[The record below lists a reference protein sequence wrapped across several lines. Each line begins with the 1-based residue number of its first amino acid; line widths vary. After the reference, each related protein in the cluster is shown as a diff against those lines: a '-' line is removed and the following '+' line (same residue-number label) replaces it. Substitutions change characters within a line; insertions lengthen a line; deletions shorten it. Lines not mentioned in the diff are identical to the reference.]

1 MGLISLIAA
10 LLLEQWRPLADQR
23 YLFSQVARY
32 ANFLERQ
39 FNAGEAQQG
48 VVAWFVAVLPPFL
61 AAWLVHALLLRW
73 SPLFAIAFNV
83 LALYFTMGFRQ
94 FSHYFTDLHLALKQ
108 DDLAR
113 ARELLAAWRGHDCGD
128 LSREDI
134 ARLAIEEALAA
145 SHRHVFAVVFW
156 FVVLPGPS
164 GAILYRL
171 AGFLHRRW
179 AGSQTPDTPGLD
191 QFGRFAKQAFDALD
205 WLPVRFT
212 AAAFAVVGDFEDAI
226 FCWRTQAARWSDPSL
241 GIVLAA
247 GAGALG
253 VRLGNPVVIQGTLI
267 ERQELGLGEEADAGF
282 FDSTIGLVWRALVLW
297 LLMLL
302 LLGIARAVS

>member
-10 LLLEQWRPLADQR
+10 LLLEQLRPLADQR
-23 YLFSQVARY
+23 YLFAQVARY

-48 VVAWFVAVLPPFL
+48 VVAWLVAVLPPAL
-61 AAWLVHALLLRW
+61 LVWLMHALLFRW

-94 FSHYFTDLHLALKQ
+94 FSHYFTDIHLALKQ
-108 DDLAR
+108 DELGR
-113 ARELLAAWRGHDCGD
+113 ARELLAQWRGHECGD
-128 LSREDI
+128 LSREEV
-134 ARLAIEEALAA
+134 ARLTIEEGLAA
-145 SHRHVFAVVFW
+145 SHHHVFAVVFW
-156 FVVLPGPS
+156 FVLLPGPS

-171 AGFLHRRW
+171 AYFLRRRW
-179 AGSQTPDTPGLD
+179 GGSDTPELA
-191 QFGRFAKQAFDALD
+191 QFGRFAKQAFEALD

-226 FCWRTQAARWSDPSL
+226 YCWRTQAARWSDPAL

-247 GAGALG
+247 GAGAIG
-253 VRLGNPVVIQGTLI
+253 VRLGNPVVIQGAVL
-267 ERQELGLGEEADAGF
+267 ERHELGLGEEADTGF
-282 FDSTIGLVWRALVLW
+282 FDSIIGLVWRALVLW